1 MIYFLLLIM
10 SSVSS
15 STSPTSASSLCS
27 SLSPSS
33 RPLGLETGELPN
45 SLLRA
50 SSSYSRS
57 VEARLGRLNMEE
69 EGGAWCP
76 SSFLTNTSQE

>member
-1 MIYFLLLIM
+1 MFYFLLLIM
-10 SSVSS
+10 SSVST
-15 STSPTSASSLCS
+15 STSPTSTSSLYL
-27 SLSPSS
+27 SLSPCSC
-33 RPLGLETGELPN
+33 PLGLESGELPD

-57 VEARLGRLNMEE
+57 VEARLNME